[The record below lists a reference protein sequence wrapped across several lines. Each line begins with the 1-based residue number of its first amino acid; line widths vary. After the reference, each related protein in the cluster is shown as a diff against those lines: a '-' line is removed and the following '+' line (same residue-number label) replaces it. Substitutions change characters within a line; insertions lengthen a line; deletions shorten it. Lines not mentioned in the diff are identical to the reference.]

1 MVTGNDPIRWL
12 LGRDVLTAHTSDT
25 IRDAARTLTEE
36 RVGVL
41 VVLGADGPAGIVSE
55 RDLVRGVAEGADPDA
70 ERVADVMTDLVLT
83 VEPTEPISAVA
94 ATMLANEIRHV
105 VVVEGGRVEG
115 IASIRDIVAVLLRES
130 RPQLAAH

>member
-1 MVTGNDPIRWL
+1 MLTGQDPIRWL
-12 LGRDVLTAHTSDT
+12 LGREVVTTHLSATL
-25 IRDAARTLTEE
+25 RDAARTLAEE
-36 RVGVL
+36 RIGVL

-55 RDLVRGVAEGADPDA
+55 RDLVQGVAEGADPDA

-83 VEPTEPISAVA
+83 IEPTEPVSAVA

-115 IASIRDIVAVLLRES
+115 IASIRDIVAILLGES